1 MDWRGALFHCGEHG
15 ERRQPVNIFLTLFGG
30 LLTVILLFL
39 GGVRL
44 GIPPVLR
51 GIIAAGFPLIAYSI
65 ASVRYW
71 PGLDVLSL
79 HVATFAVAA
88 FVMVVMAKQ
97 QAKSGAKKMHWAPKA
112 FVVYVF
118 ILVLLNA
125 GFLYVSTQGIPTNW
139 VHYFLPDPGDK
150 TIRTGFSGVV
160 EHGQDA
166 ASPVA
171 SELSESNRQQAIG
184 WQAQVLGLD
193 APRRG
198 ANTVYIKVMDGYSL
212 WVHGLD
218 ATMAVSRPGG
228 GESQMVAFKE
238 QGNAYEGTL
247 DFDGPGRWIVDM
259 RISKGQAVL
268 HRSWTIQVR

>member
-1 MDWRGALFHCGEHG
+1 MDGSGAFLQRGGRG
-15 ERRQPVNIFLTLFGG
+15 GWGQRVNIFLTLFGG
-30 LLTVILLFL
+30 LFTVILLFVA
-39 GGVRL
+39 GARL
-44 GIPPVLR
+44 DIPPVLR
-51 GIIAAGFPLIAYSI
+51 GIVAAGFPLIAYAV

-79 HVATFAVAA
+79 HIATFAVAA

-125 GFLYVSTQGIPTNW
+125 GFLYVSTQGIPTGW

-160 EHGQDA
+160 EHGQEA

-171 SELSESNRQQAIG
+171 SELSESNREQALG
-184 WQAQVLGLD
+184 WQAQVLGL
-193 APRRG
+193 AVPRRG
-198 ANTVYIKVMDGYSL
+198 ANTVYIKVMDSDSL

-218 ATMAVSRPGG
+218 AVMTVSRPGSG
-228 GESQMVAFKE
+228 AGSTVTFKE

-247 DFDGPGRWIVDM
+247 DFGGPGRWIVDM

-268 HRSWTIQVR
+268 HRSWTIQVP